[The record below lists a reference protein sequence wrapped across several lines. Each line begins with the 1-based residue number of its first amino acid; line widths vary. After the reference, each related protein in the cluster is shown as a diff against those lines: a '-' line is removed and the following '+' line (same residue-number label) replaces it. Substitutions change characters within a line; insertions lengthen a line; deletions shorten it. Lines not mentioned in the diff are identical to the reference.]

1 MVSILRAWTLGAKS
15 FLSDSPGSV
24 LVRPGDIDLSKVGDG
39 TFNSAVEACLS
50 RLSSAVAEPPIGV
63 VAEDDSLDLD
73 GPAAKIF
80 ARPTPWLRG
89 SLLTRHIIVA
99 MNVAEHAILWKAKN
113 LIGQVVQLIPLP
125 PTSVKAADG
134 NDELATPE
142 ERAEFEAGI
151 GKTITHFIYSANF
164 SATRRLEVEDVI
176 YLRLDIDPKDMKRGR
191 SKLSTALKEVLTDD
205 EAALF
210 SAALLANMGVP
221 GVVMVPDLQPGDKPP
236 TEDQANE
243 AADVFYE
250 RFRGS
255 KRGRPLM
262 MAGRWTPHIM
272 SFNPEQMNFEALRR
286 IPEERISAVIGV
298 PAILAGLGAGLDAA
312 TYSNA
317 RELRE
322 FFTEETVVP
331 LWKMLAEEYT
341 YQLGIPDFHI
351 GEYRYD
357 VGKVAALQED
367 LADLWKRWQNA
378 VTSGL
383 VTVAEFRAA
392 VGLEVNAGDDV
403 YLRPPTLLELAAVA
417 EPVEPA
423 AVEPV

>member
-1 MVSILRAWTLGAKS
+1 MISLRRAWTLGAKG

-24 LVRPGDIDLSKVGDG
+24 LVRPGDIDLTKVGDG
-39 TFNSAVEACLS
+39 TFNSAVEACLT
-50 RLSSAVAEPPIGV
+50 RLSSAVAEPPLGV
-63 VAEDDSLDLD
+63 VKDDDSLDIT
-73 GPAAKIF
+73 GPPAKIF
-80 ARPTPWLRG
+80 ARPTPWMRG
-89 SLLTRHIIVA
+89 SLLTRHIVVA
-99 MNVAEHAILWKAKN
+99 MAVAEHAVLWKAKN

-125 PTSVKAADG
+125 PTTVRAADG
-134 NDELATPE
+134 NDELATGD
-142 ERAEFEAGI
+142 ERAEYEAGI
-151 GKTITHFIYSANF
+151 GDTITHFIYSANF
-164 SATRRLEVEDVI
+164 AATRRLEVEDVI
-176 YLRLDIDPKDMKRGR
+176 YLRQDVDPKDLKRGR
-191 SKLSTALKEVLTDD
+191 SRLATALKEVLTDD
-205 EAALF
+205 EAQLF

-236 TEDQANE
+236 TEDQAND
-243 AADVFYE
+243 AADAFHE
-250 RFRGS
+250 RFSGA

-262 MAGRWTPHIM
+262 MAGRWTPHVM
-272 SFNPEQMNFEALRR
+272 SFNPQEMSFEALRR
-286 IPEERISAVIGV
+286 IPEERISAVLGV

-331 LWKMLAEEYT
+331 MWKMLAEEYT
-341 YQLGIPDFHI
+341 YQLGIPDFGI

-357 VGKVAALQED
+357 VGTVAALQED
-367 LADLWKRWQNA
+367 LADLWKRWQLA
-378 VTSGL
+378 VESGL

-417 EPVEPA
+417 EPA
-423 AVEPV
+423 SEPV